1 MQAILL
7 YWFAAQQQTST
18 FRWQKIGLFDTK
30 FSADFHELK
39 SFLVKTIGS
48 GQKITWSFGQI
59 SI

>member
-48 GQKITWSFGQI
+48 GQKITWSF
-59 SI
+59 